1 MKKRMAAADLRTLTA
16 LTAALAAFMVTGC
29 GDAESTDP
37 RQGYTKAPLEEP
49 GLFVGSEER
58 TEMDRLG
65 DPRLRLPQGNSSPFI
80 LAPGS

>member
-1 MKKRMAAADLRTLTA
+1 MTIRVAPGGLRTLTA
-16 LTAALAAFMVTGC
+16 LTAALAAFMVAGC

-65 DPRLRLPQGNSSPFI
+65 DPRLHVPQENASPFI